1 MKCRKCGT
9 EFLEGIFCPEC
20 GFKNIDEKIAEPV
33 ADGAVGEEKHRLAEK
48 ERELLEKERRLKEE
62 QERIAEEQHKK
73 EQEQIEKEKLLEA
86 ERKRLDAEKADRERA
101 ERKAAE
107 EERAVREREEA
118 EKRAREREESEE
130 LRKDN
135 ERIDSLKSRL
145 MSTRSQEERRKM
157 LSEFDGQ
164 LNCMAS
170 QKRIEELRNKAN
182 QKQPHGSMA
191 NWIFGVS
198 VILAIVVTGILGGT
212 GNADSSFLM
221 AVAIWYGLGIP
232 VWIVWRIVLV
242 VQSRSKKF
250 CLNIK
255 HI

>member
-9 EFLEGIFCPEC
+9 EFSEGIFCPEC
-20 GFKNIDEKIAEPV
+20 GFKNIDEKISEP
-33 ADGAVGEEKHRLAEK
+33 AGDGEEKQRLAEK
-48 ERELLEKERRLKEE
+48 ERELLEKERRLREE
-62 QERIAEEQHKK
+62 QERIAKEQRKK

-86 ERKRLDAEKADRERA
+86 ERKQLDAENADRERA
-101 ERKAAE
+101 ERKAVE
-107 EERAVREREEA
+107 EECA
-118 EKRAREREESEE
+118 AREREESEK
-130 LRKDN
+130 LLKDN
-135 ERIDSLKSRL
+135 EIIDILKNKL

-157 LSEFDGQ
+157 LSEFDEQ
-164 LNCMAS
+164 LNCIAS
-170 QKRIEELRNKAN
+170 QKRIEELRNKVN

-198 VILAIVVTGILGGT
+198 VILAIVAAGILGGT
-212 GNADSSFLM
+212 GNAESQFLIV
-221 AVAIWYGLGIP
+221 AAIWYGLGIP
-232 VWIVWRIVLV
+232 VWILWRIVLV